1 MKWRKFVTRITN
13 IYFRSHWIL
22 PFDSVLR
29 QSNQDCI
36 HALFAYILILSHL
49 ISQGISYLHLLTC
62 ACYMSAATVLTQ
74 NVLFC
79 GQLQDATVCAV
90 AYMARR
96 IVRAHAVEC
105 LFVCL
110 FVCLL
115 ARVVLCKR
123 AGCLWCKLP
132 GRRLQKSSF
141 CRRCLNWVR
150 SEHSAIF
157 AKLEKGLVNT

>member
-1 MKWRKFVTRITN
+1 M
-13 IYFRSHWIL
+13 

-110 FVCLL
+110 FACLL
-115 ARVVLCKR
+115 GLCCVNEQDACGANCLEEDYKNPLSV
-123 AGCLWCKLP
+123 AG
-132 GRRLQKSSF
+132 
-141 CRRCLNWVR
+141 
-150 SEHSAIF
+150 A
-157 AKLEKGLVNT
+157 